1 MWFVKPLLSVGRFVI
16 SIFAF
21 VVSRRN
27 LVSNN
32 DIIIFMTPQD
42 WAALILSIASIFA
55 IVAGGIKW
63 LVKHYLNELKPN
75 SGSSLKDAVN
85 RLEARQ
91 NEADVLRKE
100 LNRKLDHMYD
110 ILIDFIA
117 SQNAKKPRSK
127 TKD

>member
-1 MWFVKPLLSVGRFVI
+1 
-16 SIFAF
+16 
-21 VVSRRN
+21 
-27 LVSNN
+27 
-32 DIIIFMTPQD
+32 MTPQD
-42 WAALILSIASIFA
+42 WAALTLSILSILG

-91 NEADVLRKE
+91 NEADALRKDM
-100 LNRKLDHMYD
+100 NRKIDHMYD

-117 SQNAKKPRSK
+117 SQNAKKPRAK